1 MNNKTL
7 EAALRGYLFF
17 RVNNK
22 KFLFYQD
29 AKDYRVSIE
38 EGPISFEGYH
48 AVKGWRGF
56 YYRLTNDSTARTE
69 MHRIPDISISQYN
82 G

>member
-7 EAALRGYLFF
+7 EATLRGYLFF

-38 EGPISFEGYH
+38 KGPISFEGYH
-48 AVKGWRGF
+48 IVKGWTGF
-56 YYRLTNDSTARTE
+56 YYRLTNDRAE
-69 MHRIPDISISQYN
+69 MHRAPNVTIV
-82 G
+82 GR